1 MDQYSREVKEILP
14 EEIWQE
20 QAWQTKEGWGMA
32 GMQKQSPAAVP
43 AASMGAP
50 WHVLTSK
57 QLLK

>member
-1 MDQYSREVKEILP
+1 MKEILP
-14 EEIWQE
+14 EEIWQDW
-20 QAWQTKEGWGMA
+20 AWQTKEGWGMA
-32 GMQKQSPAAVP
+32 EMQKQSPAAVP